1 MPPKKKSKTEKSKKK
16 SQSQKQR
23 QSITVNIN
31 QAKSRPRRRAQSRY
45 SVGAGSVGGGSVSGV
60 PATVIQA
67 TPSSSTIEGLQFRL
81 DTQKKLIE
89 DQRNAMKDFRERV
102 DETYQNQQQ
111 TRLLE
116 PQGFETMN
124 TPMPWSRPF
133 EKSPS
138 VDGSERSIPR
148 GLVDEPNR
156 SDYGSDQSV
165 SLGELTDNFKS
176 QGEKLKSVEQERNE
190 ALEREKKLKKKFDV
204 NEGLMKQIS
213 DERAEEKEKREVAEL
228 TVKTLRDES
237 TEETKRSIKELETKF
252 QEQEKDITKRL
263 RKKAQEKISKAIE
276 EEKQLSSKTLEQ
288 ERERIRAEEKS
299 LATKSIED
307 FKKQNKAIKFKGLDK
322 ATGYGSKEMG
332 NQSVGAGQLF
342 ETIKTKGRP
351 PEFDATKSG
360 SGSLEFER
368 KFKISGQTDLPSFY
382 ESTTRDYGKDKGRGV
397 IARARDINA
406 PLKKVNEPSGG
417 TLGGVSGGG
426 GLPAEEPDEFADV
439 ELS

>member
-31 QAKSRPRRRAQSRY
+31 QSKSRPRRRAQSRY
-45 SVGAGSVGGGSVSGV
+45 SVGGGSVGGGSVSGV

-81 DTQKKLIE
+81 DNQKKLIE
-89 DQRNAMKDFRERV
+89 DQRNAMKDFRDRV

-124 TPMPWSRPF
+124 TPMSYSYF

-156 SDYGSDQSV
+156 SDYGSDQSI
-165 SLGELTDNFKS
+165 SLQEMTDRFKS
-176 QGEKLKSVEQERNE
+176 QGEQLKSVEQERNE
-190 ALEREKKLKKKFDV
+190 AIEREKELKKKFDV

-252 QEQEKDITKRL
+252 QEQEKDITRRI

-276 EEKQLSSKTLEQ
+276 EEKELSSKTLEQ

-307 FKKQNKAIKFKGLDK
+307 FKKQNKATKFKGLDK

-382 ESTTRDYGKDKGRGV
+382 ESTTRDYGQDKGRGV

-406 PLKKVNEPSGG
+406 PLKKVNVPSGEN
-417 TLGGVSGGG
+417 LERASGG
-426 GLPAEEPDEFADV
+426 GLPAEEPDAI
-439 ELS
+439 

>member
-31 QAKSRPRRRAQSRY
+31 QSKSRPRRRAQSRY
-45 SVGAGSVGGGSVSGV
+45 SVGGGSVGGGSVSGV

-81 DTQKKLIE
+81 DNQKKLIE
-89 DQRNAMKDFRERV
+89 DQRNAMKDFRDRV

-124 TPMPWSRPF
+124 TPMSYSYF

-156 SDYGSDQSV
+156 SDYGSDQSI
-165 SLGELTDNFKS
+165 SLQEMTDRFKS
-176 QGEKLKSVEQERNE
+176 QGEQLKSVEQERNE
-190 ALEREKKLKKKFDV
+190 AIEREKELKKKFDV

-263 RKKAQEKISKAIE
+263 RKKAQERISKAIE

-307 FKKQNKAIKFKGLDK
+307 FKKQNKATKFKGLDK
-322 ATGYGSKEMG
+322 ATGYGNVERVG
-332 NQSVGAGQLF
+332 DQSVGAGQLF

-368 KFKISGQTDLPSFY
+368 KFKISGKQDLPSFY

-406 PLKKVNEPSGG
+406 PLKKVNVPSGEN
-417 TLGGVSGGG
+417 LDRASGG
-426 GLPAEEPDEFADV
+426 GLPAEEDEFVDA
-439 ELS
+439 EFS

>member
-1 MPPKKKSKTEKSKKK
+1 
-16 SQSQKQR
+16 
-23 QSITVNIN
+23 
-31 QAKSRPRRRAQSRY
+31 
-45 SVGAGSVGGGSVSGV
+45 
-60 PATVIQA
+60 
-67 TPSSSTIEGLQFRL
+67 
-81 DTQKKLIE
+81 
-89 DQRNAMKDFRERV
+89 MKDFRERV

-124 TPMPWSRPF
+124 TPMSYSYF

-138 VDGSERSIPR
+138 VDGSERSIPT

-156 SDYGSDQSV
+156 SDYGSDQSI
-165 SLGELTDNFKS
+165 SLQEMTDRFKS
-176 QGEKLKSVEQERNE
+176 QGEQLKSVEQERNE
-190 ALEREKKLKKKFDV
+190 AIEREKELKKKFDV

-288 ERERIRAEEKS
+288 ERERIRTEEKS

-307 FKKQNKAIKFKGLDK
+307 FKKQNKAVKFKGLDK
-322 ATGYGSKEMG
+322 ATGYGSKVMG